1 MTVFGSIIAHNFLW
15 CQYRNRPALA
25 KTQGPIMVGIVWV
38 ANALS
43 IFGLYLYTQ
52 MDFYR
57 FKDPLILNRLMWEW
71 LQAFKLSFFLGSLL
85 IFLLGYSFYR
95 IRPVYQHIINETLSH
110 SEEKQ
115 KTIAKGGFRYF
126 IGSLLLVILLY
137 AALIWLFVQ
146 WGFLDTFRLP
156 TN

>member
-15 CQYRNRPALA
+15 CQYRNRSALA

-57 FKDPLILNRLMWEW
+57 FKDPVILNRLMWEW

-85 IFLLGYSFYR
+85 IFLLGYFFYR
-95 IRPVYQHIINETLSH
+95 TRPVYQHIISETLSL

-146 WGFLDTFRLP
+146 WGFLNTFQLT

>member
-15 CQYRNRPALA
+15 CQYRNRPTLA

-52 MDFYR
+52 MSFYR
-57 FKDPLILNRLMWEW
+57 FKDPMILNRLMWEW

-85 IFLLGYSFYR
+85 IFLLGYFFYR
-95 IRPVYQHIINETLSH
+95 IRPVYQHIISETLSH

-137 AALIWLFVQ
+137 AALIWLFIQ
-146 WGFLDTFRLP
+146 WGFLEAFRLP

>member
-57 FKDPLILNRLMWEW
+57 FKDPVILNRLMWEW
-71 LQAFKLSFFLGSLL
+71 LQAFKLSFFIGSLL
-85 IFLLGYSFYR
+85 IFLLGYFFYR

-137 AALIWLFVQ
+137 AALIWLFIQ
-146 WGFLDTFRLP
+146 WGFLEAFRLP